1 MLISMS
7 RPTLGLSV
15 VLSWGAMSSPLLA
28 QGAPGAVP
36 VSVGKPSRQDVP
48 VMLSGLGLVSAS
60 NAVLIRPR
68 VDGTLDRVNFTEGDE
83 VKAGNVIAVI
93 DPRPYQALLDQAL
106 AKKATDEANLANAR
120 ITLDRST
127 QLARNQFSPQS
138 TVDTN
143 TATVAQLSAT
153 IKGDDAAIA
162 AARLNLEFTQITAP
176 FDGRVG
182 LRLTDPGNYIR
193 AADSTAPGIVMLS
206 QVRPVNVTF
215 TLPQDA
221 LPAIAASLARGK
233 APVTASTGDDKTQIG
248 QGTLLT
254 IDNAIDT
261 ATGTIKVKAVF
272 PNTESRLW
280 PGQFV
285 NARVLADTRR
295 AALTVPSSAV
305 QRGPAGLYVYTVKP
319 DQTVQI
325 TPVDVLQDTGSVA
338 VISRGIA
345 DDTTVVLTGQ
355 SRLTNGARITAP
367 ATPAS

>member
-1 MLISMS
+1 MIPNARLA
-7 RPTLGLSV
+7 LGLTIMTALAGPSQ
-15 VLSWGAMSSPLLA
+15 ALA

-36 VSVGKPSRQDVP
+36 VTVGKPTRQDVP
-48 VMLSGLGLVSAS
+48 VTLSGLGLVSAS
-60 NAVLIRPR
+60 NSVLIRPR

-83 VKAGNVIAVI
+83 VKAGSVIAVI

-120 ITLDRST
+120 LTLDRST

-143 TATVAQLSAT
+143 TATVAQLTAT

-162 AARLNLEFTQITAP
+162 AARLNLDFTQITAP

-193 AADSTAPGIVMLS
+193 AADNTAPGIVMLS
-206 QVRPVNVTF
+206 QIRPVNVTF

-221 LPAIAASLARGK
+221 LPAVAAALSRGK
-233 APVTASTGDDKTQIG
+233 PAVTAATGDDKTQLG
-248 QGTLLT
+248 QGSLLT

-261 ATGTIKVKAVF
+261 ATGTIKAKAVF
-272 PNTESRLW
+272 PNTDNRLW
-280 PGQFV
+280 PGQFI
-285 NARVLADTRR
+285 NARVLVDTRK
-295 AALTVPSSAV
+295 AALTVPSPAV
-305 QRGPAGLYVYTVKP
+305 QRGPNGFFIYTVKP
-319 DQTVQI
+319 DQTAQI
-325 TPVDVLQDTGSVA
+325 TPVEVLQDTGSVA
-338 VISRGIA
+338 VIGRGLA
-345 DDTTVVLTGQ
+345 DDAVVVLTGQ
-355 SRLTNGARITAP
+355 SRLSNGARIAA